1 MSKYYPFIRQ
11 KQPHYSLDF
20 TCIHDQQVIHKY
32 FNRDPT
38 DIFREFF
45 GGLDPFEEMTF
56 GLMGNLNASSRRI
69 HRNRHTRIR
78 DQDLPDR
85 RSAHRNN
92 QSAGAAGSAGSS
104 HHRNHRCRRDRGVQ
118 PRNSVSA
125 LDDFM
130 PPMHGMSHVY
140 NKHIIH
146 FNYIAQN

>member
-1 MSKYYPFIRQ
+1 
-11 KQPHYSLDF
+11 
-20 TCIHDQQVIHKY
+20 
-32 FNRDPT
+32 
-38 DIFREFF
+38 
-45 GGLDPFEEMTF
+45 
-56 GLMGNLNASSRRI
+56 MGNASSRRI

-92 QSAGAAGSAGSS
+92 ESAGAAGSAGSS

-130 PPMHGMSHVY
+130 PPMHGMSQVY
-140 NKHIIH
+140 NKYIIY
-146 FNYIAQN
+146 FNYIVHNLN

>member
-1 MSKYYPFIRQ
+1 
-11 KQPHYSLDF
+11 
-20 TCIHDQQVIHKY
+20 
-32 FNRDPT
+32 
-38 DIFREFF
+38 
-45 GGLDPFEEMTF
+45 MTF
-56 GLMGNLNASSRRI
+56 GLMGNHNASSRRI

-118 PRNSVSA
+118 PCDSISA

-130 PPMHGMSHVY
+130 PPMHGMSQAY
-140 NKHIIH
+140 NKYIIKL
-146 FNYIAQN
+146 NYIVQN